1 MSICSA
7 LGIAAL
13 RALVTYFTALSSR
26 SPTLVMPLQMRPA
39 RHHLRTITGCAF
51 ALLLVACGGGPAAPA
66 PVVTPVEPLPVL
78 ARLVIVLPVESLP
91 ASLAVAATVTAIDSR
106 DRLMSVGQVEWTSSD
121 PDVATVGAD
130 GVILARAA
138 GTTTLR
144 ARVGTVEAQR
154 VVIVLPPPPGPL
166 PVASV
171 SLSPIAAQIDIGHS
185 LPLAIF
191 PREFAGNPLADR
203 EITFTTSDDAV
214 AVVAADGTVT
224 ARGAGTAIIKA
235 SSEGKRAAAVITVRT
250 PRDTSIVVTI
260 STPEANTVFADSL
273 GVTATVRSP
282 RPLASVVT
290 TVAGGTFPMRLV
302 LVSNFGLPQPTW
314 VVMADLSALPYGP
327 LAVVVTATDVT
338 GGQGVLVI
346 PVVRNPRLV
355 GGSKSPPANK

>member
-1 MSICSA
+1 
-7 LGIAAL
+7 
-13 RALVTYFTALSSR
+13 
-26 SPTLVMPLQMRPA
+26 MPLHMRSA
-39 RHHLRTITGCAF
+39 RRHPRTIAGGAL
-51 ALLLVACGGGPAAPA
+51 ALLLIACGGGPAAPA
-66 PVVTPVEPLPVL
+66 PVVRPIEPLPVL

-91 ASLAVAATVTAIDSR
+91 ASQAVTATVNAIDSR
-106 DRLMSVGQVEWTSSD
+106 DRLMSVGQVAWTSSD

-144 ARVGTVEAQR
+144 ARVGAVEGQR

-171 SLSPIAAQIDIGHS
+171 SLTPIAAQLDIGQA
-185 LPLAIF
+185 LPLAII
-191 PREFAGNPLADR
+191 PRNFAGNALADR

-224 ARGAGTAIIKA
+224 ARGAGSAIIEA
-235 SSEGKRAAAVITVRT
+235 SSEGKRAAAMITVRT
-250 PRDTSIVVTI
+250 ARDSSIVVTI

-273 GVTATVRSP
+273 GVTATVRSAL
-282 RPLASVVT
+282 PLASVVT
-290 TVAGGTFPMRLV
+290 TVAGSTFPMRV
-302 LVSNFGLPQPTW
+302 VSVANFGLPQPTW

-327 LAVVVTATDVT
+327 LAVVVTATDIA